1 MIDDER
7 TEQEAYERGY
17 DIEELALRT
26 QSGKRTLRE
35 LEEERDSLED
45 LNMKLHSRKQ
55 FWMIATMVITAIL
68 LALCGVF

>member
-7 TEQEAYERGY
+7 TQQEAYERGY

-35 LEEERDSLED
+35 LEEERDSLEHGND
-45 LNMKLHSRKQ
+45 IYVTFKGKVMHFFDKEEQKN
-55 FWMIATMVITAIL
+55 L
-68 LALCGVF
+68 LV